1 MLMKRRKK
9 VHGSLHMLAV
19 ILRRSKTW
27 EVLWGFV
34 GFVMV
39 SAVVVELAE
48 PHITSYWDA
57 LWYCYAVVTTVG
69 FGDITVTS
77 LAARLVSVV
86 LSAYAVLVIAV
97 ITGVVVDFYN
107 ETAEAQQ
114 HESLSLFLDKL
125 EQLPDLS
132 HEELEALSEKI
143 KELR

>member
-1 MLMKRRKK
+1 MLRKVHK
-9 VHGSLHMLAV
+9 KAHGSLHMLAV

-39 SAVVVELAE
+39 SALVVKVAE
-48 PHITSYWDA
+48 PHIATYGDA

-77 LAARLVSVV
+77 LVARLVSVV

-107 ETAEAQQ
+107 EIAEAQR
-114 HESLSLFLDKL
+114 HESLSLFLDELEKL
-125 EQLPDLS
+125 PELS
-132 HEELEALSEKI
+132 DEELKALSDKI